1 MKKITSLSLGF
12 SFVIMS
18 CTGIVLYIAPHG
30 RVSRWLDWHLF
41 GLDKAQYQGLHT
53 TSMVTLLFFGVLHI
67 YFNWKVILCYM
78 RDSGKKIS
86 FTKKEFLIAIVLNS
100 FFIIGTLTSTQP
112 FKGFIDLGENLKN
125 YWGEKSIVIDSPL
138 ALDKIQINIKP
149 PPEQLGKKTLQDLS
163 DMGNINLEK
172 AIKILQAKG
181 LNNIDSS
188 IRIRE
193 IANELELTPTDVYKL
208 LTKL

>member
-1 MKKITSLSLGF
+1 
-12 SFVIMS
+12 
-18 CTGIVLYIAPHG
+18 
-30 RVSRWLDWHLF
+30 
-41 GLDKAQYQGLHT
+41 
-53 TSMVTLLFFGVLHI
+53 
-67 YFNWKVILCYM
+67 
-78 RDSGKKIS
+78 
-86 FTKKEFLIAIVLNS
+86 
-100 FFIIGTLTSTQP
+100 
-112 FKGFIDLGENLKN
+112 
-125 YWGEKSIVIDSPL
+125 
-138 ALDKIQINIKP
+138 
-149 PPEQLGKKTLQDLS
+149 LQDLS